1 VLTQL
6 EAPGVDYDPRVVLE
20 LALARE
26 MLSRTDAVM
35 TSAYEAEVMTQ
46 AQFAALVDATQ
57 AGQALLWTDFD
68 DPRPSAEAAY
78 RQILDG
84 ESYQSLREY
93 QDALLES
100 QAGYTIISAV
110 PQDGW
115 RRGANAV
122 QQQLGS

>member
-1 VLTQL
+1 
-6 EAPGVDYDPRVVLE
+6 
-20 LALARE
+20 
-26 MLSRTDAVM
+26 
-35 TSAYEAEVMTQ
+35 SAYEADVMTQ
-46 AQFAALVDATQ
+46 AQYAALMDATQ

-84 ESYQSLREY
+84 ESYQSLLEY
-93 QDALLES
+93 QDTLLES

-122 QQQLGS
+122 QQQLGSAEARIGTVAAAEAELFGFDVLGSSG